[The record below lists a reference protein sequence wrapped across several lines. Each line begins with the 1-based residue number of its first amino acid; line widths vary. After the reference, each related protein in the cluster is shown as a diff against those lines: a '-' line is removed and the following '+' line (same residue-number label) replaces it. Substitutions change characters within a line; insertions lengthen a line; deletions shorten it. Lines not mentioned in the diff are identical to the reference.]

1 MASRTAASRTILA
14 LALTSAVGACA
25 ADGPGSG
32 AFVELKGQRYSI
44 ELAEDDASRAHGL
57 MDRTEMAADHGML
70 FVFQDDAPRAFWMK
84 NTKIALDMLFFDAER
99 RLVSVQRD
107 VPPCLADP
115 CRGYSSGAPARYV
128 LELNAGQATKLGL
141 HPGDELLIHR

>member
-1 MASRTAASRTILA
+1 MKISVRVPFRVLLTLAFAAA
-14 LALTSAVGACA
+14 LPACA
-25 ADGPGSG
+25 ADGPW
-32 AFVELKGQRYSI
+32 VELKGQRYSI
-44 ELAEDDASRAHGL
+44 EIVEDDASRAQGL

-70 FVFQDDAPRAFWMK
+70 FVFQDDVPRTFWMK
-84 NTKIALDMLFFDAER
+84 STKIPLDMLFFDSKL

-128 LELNAGQATKLGL
+128 LELNAGHATNLGL
-141 HPGDELLIHR
+141 HPGDELQIHR

>member
-1 MASRTAASRTILA
+1 MRSFVLHALSVFVLA
-14 LALTSAVGACA
+14 TAVGACA
-25 ADGPGSG
+25 ADGPS
-32 AFVELKGQRYSI
+32 VEIKGKRYSI
-44 ELAEDDASRAHGL
+44 EFAEDDATRAKGL
-57 MDRTEMAADHGML
+57 MDRTTMAADHGML

-84 NTKIALDMLFFDAER
+84 NTKIPLDMLFFDAQR

-128 LELNAGQATKLGL
+128 LELNAGHATKLGV

>member
-1 MASRTAASRTILA
+1 MKVSRIPIRAACVLA
-14 LALTSAVGACA
+14 FAAVAPACA
-25 ADGPGSG
+25 EGGPS
-32 AFVELKGQRYSI
+32 VELKGQRFSI
-44 ELAEDDASRAHGL
+44 EIAEDDASRSQGL
-57 MDRTEMAADHGML
+57 MHRTEMANDHGML
-70 FVFQDDAPRAFWMK
+70 FIFQDDAPRAFWMK

-141 HPGDELLIHR
+141 HPGDELTIHR

>member
-1 MASRTAASRTILA
+1 MKISVRVPFRVLFTFAFAAA
-14 LALTSAVGACA
+14 LPACA
-25 ADGPGSG
+25 ADGPW
-32 AFVELKGQRYSI
+32 VELKGQRYSI
-44 ELAEDDASRAHGL
+44 EIVEDDASRAQGL

-70 FVFQDDAPRAFWMK
+70 FVFQDDAPRTFWMK
-84 NTKIALDMLFFDAER
+84 NTKIPLDMLFFDSKL

-128 LELNAGQATKLGL
+128 LELNAGHATKLGL
-141 HPGDELLIHR
+141 HPGDELQIHR